1 MAANKIVKISF
12 QEAYQ
17 FMKDQNFIEKRRID
31 QGKSDKEIVEDILL
45 HYGVE
50 LINIWNENLDPEKHV
65 SCNEIFLYFHGF
77 DSLEERVESQTAS
90 KDKR

>member
-50 LINIWNENLDPEKHV
+50 LINPFDEKLDPEKSV
-65 SCNEIFLYFHGF
+65 SCEIFGIFMVLIH
-77 DSLEERVESQTAS
+77 
-90 KDKR
+90 

>member
-17 FMKDQNFIEKRRID
+17 LMKDNNFIEKRKSD

-50 LINIWNENLDPEKHV
+50 LINIWDENLDPEKHV
-65 SCNEIFLYFHGF
+65 SF
-77 DSLEERVESQTAS
+77 
-90 KDKR
+90 